1 MIKIC
6 FEHDPGIK
14 RGWNWVDPDSIKDIR
29 SKITWDLED
38 SMLKLLDLTDK
49 NSIKPMIVINMDE
62 FICFYMN
69 DIPRL
74 LDLDLFI
81 KIYVVLGAQTR
92 VAVDI
97 NTIPEY
103 LRDDESINDILDSI
117 IENLKDSF
125 TTNQDLSKILDDV
138 GVKDITL
145 LKEFPRKIIKKEEL
159 YRYKSVSQWSLNDIL
174 EKIHKDFDY
183 WTNYNFYYKFI
194 IDDVEYLL
202 HIYHLQSGGNVY
214 KIYRYYNMDGD
225 FIINETELF
234 QILIYNLWKML

>member
-1 MIKIC
+1 MVKIC
-6 FEHDPGIK
+6 FEHDPRIK
-14 RGWNWVDPDSIKDIR
+14 KGWNWVDPDSIKGIR
-29 SKITWDLED
+29 SKMTWGLED
-38 SMLKLLDLTDK
+38 SMLGFLDLTEID
-49 NSIKPMIVINMDE
+49 STKPRIAINMNE

-81 KIYVVLGAQTR
+81 KIYVILGAQTR

-97 NTIPEY
+97 NTVPEY

-117 IENLKDSF
+117 IENLNESF
-125 TTNQDLSKILDDV
+125 ATNQDLSKILDDV
-138 GVKDITL
+138 GVKDITQ
-145 LKEFPRKIIKKEEL
+145 LKEFPKKKIEKEEL

-174 EKIHKDFDY
+174 EKVYKDFDY
-183 WTNYNFYYKFI
+183 WTNYDFYYKFKI
-194 IDDVEYLL
+194 NEVEYLL

-214 KIYRYYNMDGD
+214 KIYRYDNKGGD
-225 FIINETELF
+225 FMINETELF